1 MSGNQYSG
9 LWSLS
14 KDISYLNH
22 GSFGAVPR
30 DVEQAQSELRRR
42 AESNPNRWFRFE
54 MPDLLIA
61 ARIKTAAWMNVPSER
76 FAFVPNA
83 SQGVITAVQAL
94 VDDATAKQQHAHMI
108 AVSLGYGGVHYGMQR
123 VAKRSNATLTIAEI
137 AYPHEISVAAIAS
150 RIRLGLSSHDEAAI
164 VVIDQITS
172 ETGVLLPVV
181 EIIEELKTTHVN
193 LQFVVDDAHG
203 PGMLESPM
211 PHGCD
216 VWVGNFHKWLSAP
229 RPSAGL
235 VCASPQIAALMAP
248 LAASW
253 GYENGFPS
261 SFDWNGTSDY
271 SPYLVTPDAIAFQER
286 WSYDERHQH
295 NATVVDG
302 GAELLRSAWG
312 VENHLAGTEVT
323 EAPWMRMVLLPKTGA
338 TAQPLTIEGRDQLI
352 RRAGSE
358 LHAECTIMT
367 VRGENYVRLS
377 AQMYNE
383 IDDYEALVALPFLD

>member
-1 MSGNQYSG
+1 MSGNQYSD

-14 KDISYLNH
+14 ADISYLNH

-30 DVEQAQSELRRR
+30 EVEQAQIELRRR
-42 AESNPNRWFRFE
+42 AENNPNRWFRFE

-61 ARIKTAAWMNVPSER
+61 ARNKTAAWMNVPSER

-94 VDDATAKQQHAHMI
+94 VDDLTAKQQQAHMI
-108 AVSLGYGGVHYGMQR
+108 AVSLGYGGVHFGMQSI
-123 VAKRSNATLTIAEI
+123 AKRSNATLTIAEI
-137 AYPHEISVAAIAS
+137 AYPHEISVSVVAS
-150 RIRLGLSSHDEAAI
+150 RIRAALSSRDAPAI

-172 ETGVLLPVV
+172 ETGVLMPVA
-181 EIIEELKTTHVN
+181 EIIAELKTTHPH

-203 PGMLESPM
+203 PGMIESPV

-216 VWVGNFHKWLSAP
+216 VWVGNFHKWMCAP

-235 VCASPQIAALMAP
+235 VCATPQIAALMAP
-248 LAASW
+248 LAPSW
-253 GYENGFPS
+253 GYENGFPL
-261 SFDWNGTSDY
+261 SFDWHGTSDY

-286 WSYDERHQH
+286 WSFAEREEH

-312 VENHLAGTEVT
+312 VEDHLVGTEVT

-338 TAQPLTIEGRDQLI
+338 TAQPLTTEGRDQI
-352 RRAGSE
+352 MKRAGIE
-358 LHAECTIMT
+358 LRAECAIMT

-383 IDDYEALVALPFLD
+383 IDDYRALVALPTLV

>member
-1 MSGNQYSG
+1 MSGNKYSG
-9 LWSLS
+9 LWSLNA
-14 KDISYLNH
+14 DISYLNH
-22 GSFGAVPR
+22 GSYGAVPR
-30 DVEQAQSELRRR
+30 AVEQAQIELRRR
-42 AESNPNRWFRFE
+42 AEINPNRWFRFE

-61 ARIKTAAWMNVPSER
+61 ARNKTAAWMNVPSER

-94 VDDATAKQQHAHMI
+94 VDDATAKQQQTHMI
-108 AVSLGYGGVHYGMQR
+108 ALSLGYGGVHHGMQR

-137 AYPHEISVAAIAS
+137 TYPHEISVGVIVS
-150 RIRLGLSSHDEAAI
+150 RLRSALSSHDGPAI

-172 ETGVLLPVV
+172 ETGVLMPVTEV
-181 EIIEELKTTHVN
+181 IAELRTTHPR
-193 LQFVVDDAHG
+193 LQIVVDDAHG
-203 PGMLESPM
+203 PGMLESPV

-235 VCASPQIAALMAP
+235 VCATPQVAALMAP
-248 LAASW
+248 LAPSW

-261 SFDWNGTSDY
+261 SFDWHGTSDY
-271 SPYLVTPDAIAFQER
+271 SPYLVTPDAIAFHEGWSFAER
-286 WSYDERHQH
+286 LEH
-295 NATVVDG
+295 NTTVVDG

-312 VENHLAGTEVT
+312 VENHLVGTEVT
-323 EAPWMRMVLLPKTGA
+323 EAPWMRMVLLPKNGA
-338 TAQPLTIEGRDQLI
+338 TAQPLTTQERDQLMK
-352 RRAGSE
+352 RAGTD
-358 LHAECTIMT
+358 LRAECTIMT

-383 IDDYEALVALPFLD
+383 IDDYRALVALPTLI

>member
-14 KDISYLNH
+14 ADISYLNH

-30 DVEQAQSELRRR
+30 EVEQAQIELRRR

-61 ARIKTAAWMNVPSER
+61 ARNKTAAWMNVPSEQ

-94 VDDATAKQQHAHMI
+94 IDDLTAKRQQAHMI
-108 AVSLGYGGVHYGMQR
+108 AVSLGYGGVHYGLQR
-123 VAKRSNATLTIAEI
+123 VAQRSNTTLAIAEI
-137 AYPHEISVAAIAS
+137 AYPHEISVGVIAS
-150 RIRLGLSSHDEAAI
+150 RIRAALSSRDAPAV

-172 ETGVLLPVV
+172 ETGVLMPVT
-181 EIIEELKTTHVN
+181 EIIAELKTTHSN
-193 LQFVVDDAHG
+193 LQFVVDGAHG
-203 PGMLESPM
+203 AGMVEPPV

-216 VWVGNFHKWLSAP
+216 VWVGNFHKWLCAP

-235 VCASPQIAALMAP
+235 VCATPQIAKLMAP
-248 LAASW
+248 LAPSW
-253 GYENGFPS
+253 GYEKGFPL
-261 SFDWNGTSDY
+261 SFDWQGTSDY
-271 SPYLVTPDAIAFQER
+271 LPYLVTPNAIAFQER
-286 WSYDERHQH
+286 WSFTERDKH

-312 VENHLAGTEVT
+312 VENHLVGTEVT

-338 TAQPLTIEGRDQLI
+338 TAQPLTTEGREQI
-352 RRAGSE
+352 MRRAGTE
-358 LHAECTIMT
+358 LRAECTIMT

-383 IDDYEALVALPFLD
+383 IDDYRALVALPTLV

>member
-14 KDISYLNH
+14 ADTSYLNH

-30 DVEQAQSELRRR
+30 EVEHAQTKLRRR

-54 MPDLLIA
+54 MPESLIA
-61 ARIKTAAWMNVPSER
+61 ARNKTAAWLNVPGER

-94 VDDATAKQQHAHMI
+94 VDDATTKQQRAHMI
-108 AVSLGYGGVHYGMQR
+108 ALSLGYGGVHYGMQR
-123 VAKRSNATLTIAEI
+123 VAKRSNAILTIAEI
-137 AYPHEISVAAIAS
+137 AYPHEISVGVMVS
-150 RIRLGLSSHDEAAI
+150 RIRAALSSHDGPAI

-172 ETGVLLPVV
+172 ETGVLIPVAK
-181 EIIEELKTTHVN
+181 IIAELKTIHPD

-203 PGMLESPM
+203 PGMIESPV
-211 PHGCD
+211 PNGFD

-235 VCASPQIAALMAP
+235 VCATPQVAALMAP
-248 LAASW
+248 LAPSW
-253 GYENGFPS
+253 GYENGFPL
-261 SFDWNGTSDY
+261 SFDWHGTSDY
-271 SPYLVTPDAIAFQER
+271 SPYLVTPDAIAFHER
-286 WSYDERHQH
+286 WSFAERQEH
-295 NATVVDG
+295 NTAVVDG

-312 VENHLAGTEVT
+312 VENHLDGTEVT

-338 TAQPLTIEGRDQLI
+338 TAQPLTSEGRDQLMK
-352 RRAGSE
+352 RAGAE
-358 LHAECTIMT
+358 LRAECTIMT

-383 IDDYEALVALPFLD
+383 IDDYRALVALPTLV